1 MGTELP
7 RHLIRLLVALVRHQA
22 RAWLGEE
29 FMEAAGDALAEIG
42 GEELQ
47 RGLEGWLRAPQT
59 ADQLLEAARRAEAYV
74 QSHCP
79 DPALR
84 GALTLRFAD
93 LPAVQA
99 ALADLPGALDSSGV
113 ERALQEA
120 LTRDLGRVLTPAQI
134 DAAARLYTDALLRAA
149 STLKDFALPVIA
161 QTVQDLRREQREA
174 FAEVL
179 NRLGQIQ
186 ESLKQGRPPSSQD
199 IAALR
204 RAEWEGQVS
213 IAIGEQAVSLGGE
226 PHDVV
231 VVTGDRNVV
240 LILKGSEAEAFRQAL
255 FRPQE
260 NVPPLP
266 PEVPRLQTLIGRRA
280 EERALQELY
289 AQVSRKRRGQTV
301 FLTGRVGSGRHLLV
315 QRMQEYV
322 FAQGGNVAA
331 TWFWDPRQVRP
342 EDAQRLYWEGGAMIR
357 YGPRLADALPQ
368 AAGLIG
374 ASWLS
379 LAAQL
384 TQLAQ
389 RAGSGLPATLGID
402 DPRALIQF
410 VRRASAERPLL
421 LTVEYLHWANSVWI
435 DLLRALADE
444 TFQDLPVL
452 LLVTLDSPA
461 PVDQLSPRQHTEATR
476 LVETLLKRGIARSF
490 HLGPVSA
497 DEIAEAFRA
506 EAALARRLED
516 LSGGDP
522 WVVQLLWEEWKRQR
536 AVEQWPDGTWRMNYA
551 RDGEW
556 WVYGETRDHAEALL
570 KRLLDRDPPPPFSLE
585 ETVAILNCAAIEGE
599 VFTAQAV
606 AEALE
611 IDPDDLMDF
620 LDDYLCAAPDNGPDT
635 GVFCEVGF
643 ESVPGGS
650 VFRYRFA
657 RPYLHHV
664 FAKYPARPAERREW
678 SRRLAEALERL
689 HYPLTA
695 LIADTLYRLFEAA
708 GLPERAEPYRRV
720 PVETP
725 SLDLLRW
732 HVRFLWETVPDDD
745 VFGNYRFLEV
755 GFQLSDLIGEQRPD
769 LWEEGYEL
777 ALELHRRARLLEN
790 LQRQGDALHDAAW
803 HLRNGGHPREALPL
817 AQEAV
822 RLYEERA
829 SLDPLRFARGLN
841 ILGLVLH
848 DLGDLAG
855 AKACFERALGIVE
868 RALGPEH
875 PRVATAVNNLGL
887 VLQALGDLAWAR
899 ACFERALGIWERA
912 LGPKHPDVAAAVSNL
927 GSVLWALGD
936 LAGAKACYERALRI
950 DETAFGPDHPN
961 VARDV
966 NNLGSVLQDLGDL
979 AGARECF
986 QRALRIDEAAFGPDH
1001 PNVARDVN
1009 NLGSVLHDLGD
1020 LAGARECFQRALRIY
1035 ERALGPEHPQVATAV
1050 NNLGS
1055 VLWALG
1061 DRAGARECFQR
1072 ALRILRQRLPPGH
1085 PDIRRTYAVE

>member
-1 MGTELP
+1 MGAELA
-7 RHLIRLLVALVRHQA
+7 RHLIRLLVALLRHQA
-22 RAWLGEE
+22 RTWLGEE
-29 FMEAAGDALAEIG
+29 FMEAAGDVLAEIG

-47 RGLEGWLRAPQT
+47 RGLDEWLRAPQV
-59 ADQLLEAARRAEAYV
+59 ADQLLQAARRAEAYV
-74 QSHCP
+74 QAHCP

-120 LTRDLGRVLTPAQI
+120 LTRDLGRVLAPAQI
-134 DAAARLYTDALLRAA
+134 DAAARLYTDALLRAV
-149 STLKDFALPVIA
+149 STLKDFALPIIA
-161 QTVQDLRREQREA
+161 QTVQDIRREQREA

-179 NRLGQIQ
+179 NRLDQIQ
-186 ESLKQGRPPSSQD
+186 ESLRQGRPPSSQD
-199 IAALR
+199 MAALR

-213 IAIGEQAVSLGGE
+213 IAIGERAVSLGGG

-231 VVTGDRNVV
+231 VVTGDRNIV
-240 LILKGSEAEAFRQAL
+240 LILKGPEAEAFRQAL
-255 FRPQE
+255 VHPQE

-266 PEVPRLQTLIGRRA
+266 PEVPQLQTLVGRRA
-280 EERALQELY
+280 EERALQEIY

-315 QRMQEYV
+315 QRMQETV

-331 TWFWDPRQVRP
+331 TWFWDPRQVQP
-342 EDAQRLYWEGGAMIR
+342 EDATRLYWDSGAMIR
-357 YGPRLADALPQ
+357 YGPQLADALPQ
-368 AAGLIG
+368 AVGLIG
-374 ASWLS
+374 DSWLS

-384 TQLAQ
+384 TQLTQLAQ
-389 RAGSGLPATLGID
+389 QGASGLPATLGID
-402 DPRALIQF
+402 DPRALVQF
-410 VRRASAERPLL
+410 VRLAAAERPIL
-421 LTVEYLHWANSVWI
+421 LTVEYLHWAHSVWI
-435 DLLRALADE
+435 DLLRTLADE
-444 TFQDLPVL
+444 IFQDLPVL

-461 PVDQLSPRQHTEATR
+461 PVDQLSPRQHTEVTR
-476 LVETLLKRGIARSF
+476 LVETLLRQGIAQSF

-497 DEIAEAFRA
+497 HEIAEALHT
-506 EAALARRLED
+506 EAVLAQRLEE

-522 WVVQLLWEEWKRQR
+522 WVVQLLWEEWKRHQ
-536 AVEQWPDGTWRMNYA
+536 AVERRPDGTWGINYA
-551 RDGEW
+551 REGEW

-585 ETVAILNCAAIEGE
+585 ETIAILNCAAIEGE

-635 GVFCEVGF
+635 GVVCEVGF

-650 VFRYRFA
+650 IFRYRFA
-657 RPYLHHV
+657 RPYLYHV
-664 FAKYPARPAERREW
+664 FAKYPARPVERQEW
-678 SRRLAEALERL
+678 SQRLAEALERL

-732 HVRFLWETVPDDD
+732 HVHFLRETVPDDE

-755 GFQLSDLIGEQRPD
+755 GFQLSNLIGERRPD

-777 ALELHRRARLLEN
+777 ALELHRRACLLGD
-790 LQRQGDALHDAAW
+790 LQRQGDARYDAAW
-803 HLRNGGHPREALPL
+803 HLLNGGHLREALPL

-829 SLDPLRFARGLN
+829 SLDPLRLSRGLN
-841 ILGLVLH
+841 ILG
-848 DLGDLAG
+848 
-855 AKACFERALGIVE
+855 R
-868 RALGPEH
+868 
-875 PRVATAVNNLGL
+875 
-887 VLQALGDLAWAR
+887 VLQD
-899 ACFERALGIWERA
+899 
-912 LGPKHPDVAAAVSNL
+912 
-927 GSVLWALGD
+927 LGD
-936 LAGAKACYERALRI
+936 LAGAKACYERALGI
-950 DETAFGPDHPN
+950 W
-961 VARDV
+961 
-966 NNLGSVLQDLGDL
+966 
-979 AGARECF
+979 
-986 QRALRIDEAAFGPDH
+986 
-1001 PNVARDVN
+1001 
-1009 NLGSVLHDLGD
+1009 
-1020 LAGARECFQRALRIY
+1020 

-1050 NNLGS
+1050 NNLGR
-1055 VLWALG
+1055 VLQDMG
-1061 DRAGARECFQR
+1061 DLAGAKGCYER
-1072 ALRILRQRLPPGH
+1072 ALRIFRQRLPPGH
-1085 PDIRRTYAVE
+1085 PDIRIVEENLRRVALHE